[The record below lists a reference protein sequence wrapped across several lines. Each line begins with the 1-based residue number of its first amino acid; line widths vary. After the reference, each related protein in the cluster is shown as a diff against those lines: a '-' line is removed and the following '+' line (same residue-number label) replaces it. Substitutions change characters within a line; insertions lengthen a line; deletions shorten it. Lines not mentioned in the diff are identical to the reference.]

1 MQWNFY
7 KHIYKMRKYFV
18 LDTRKCWLKPY
29 LYYWMKWSPQMEA
42 LLCKIFLSDTTFPCQ
57 HILTSVSGCHLPRKI
72 LPLEMEQVSSVWNS
86 AHLPGCLQS
95 LLNIAWVLPS
105 TFPNELSSVFLTD
118 GGCMTCCQNKINP
131 IPCKTSLSVF
141 IFPCGKKRINFTN

>member
-1 MQWNFY
+1 MLTETLLILLNEMISPDGSSSLQNFPLRHY
-7 KHIYKMRKYFV
+7 FPLSTHSHISIRLPFTQRKN
-18 LDTRKCWLKPY
+18 
-29 LYYWMKWSPQMEA
+29 
-42 LLCKIFLSDTTFPCQ
+42 
-57 HILTSVSGCHLPRKI
+57 
-72 LPLEMEQVSSVWNS
+72 LEMEQVSSVWNS